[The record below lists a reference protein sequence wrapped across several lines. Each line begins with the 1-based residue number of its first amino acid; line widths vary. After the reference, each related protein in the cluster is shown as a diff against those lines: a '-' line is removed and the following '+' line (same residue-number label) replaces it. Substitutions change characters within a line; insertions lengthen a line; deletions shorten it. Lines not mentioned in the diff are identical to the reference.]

1 MIHRRKGKNASLVS
15 VATALV
21 LSTAACG
28 GSAPSSGGREAGSD
42 GAAAEGEKG
51 TIIVGLLNPATGP
64 FAALGED
71 VNAGFQAYLDSKGG
85 VLSGYGVKVVTG
97 DTANDEAKAS
107 IKARQLVEQDGAQIV
122 IGFVNSAVAYAVA
135 PYLVKADVPLLI
147 TVAGADGLTREMGGD
162 IFRVS
167 YTSSQDT
174 MPAGEYTCKDLGYE
188 TAAIVA
194 LDYSFGW
201 EAAGGFARTYEGA
214 GCDVVQEIY
223 APLETQDWG
232 PYISQIDKSVDTVF
246 VVAPGSDGI
255 RLLSAYR
262 GFGGEVPI
270 VAHGS
275 TTDEQLLSSQAETAD
290 GVVTSLHYSP
300 RLDTSVNKTFV
311 QQFSEATDRGAN
323 QYAEDG
329 YTAAMVLEAA
339 LADFDGEVTSGDLK
353 EALGNVSLEAPRGP
367 LEFDEYGQAV
377 YNVYIRKVE
386 LTDGEWVNEP
396 IETIPDVSQFWTY
409 EPEEYLKFPP
419 YDELKGTWAN

>member
-1 MIHRRKGKNASLVS
+1 MIRRRKRQNASLVA
-15 VATALV
+15 VAAAL
-21 LSTAACG
+21 LLGTAACG
-28 GSAPSSGGREAGSD
+28 GSAPSSGGQDSGSD
-42 GAAAEGEKG
+42 GSAAKGDKG
-51 TIIVGLLNPATGP
+51 TLTVGLLNPATGP

-71 VNAGFQAYLDSKGG
+71 VNAGFQTYLDSKGG
-85 VLSGYGVKVVTG
+85 VLSGYGIKVVTG
-97 DTANDEAKAS
+97 DTANDEGKAT
-107 IKARQLVEQDGAQIV
+107 IKAHQLVEQDDAQIV
-122 IGFVNSAVAYAVA
+122 IGLVNSAVAYAVA

-147 TVAGADGLTREMGGD
+147 TVAGADGLTREKGGD

-174 MPAGEYTCKDLGYE
+174 MPAGEYACKDLGYD

-201 EAAGGFARTYEGA
+201 EAAGGFARTYEDA

-232 PYISQIDKSVDTVF
+232 PYITQIDKSVDTVY

-262 GFGGEVPI
+262 GFGGEAPI

-275 TTDEQLLSSQAETAD
+275 TTDEQILSSQAETAE
-290 GVVTSLHYSP
+290 GVVTSLHYTP
-300 RLDTSVNKTFV
+300 RLDTPVNAKFV
-311 QQFSEATDRGAN
+311 EQFSDATDRGAN

-329 YTAAMVLEAA
+329 YTAAMALEAA
-339 LADFDGEVTSGDLK
+339 LADLDGEVTSGDLK
-353 EALGNVSLEAPRGP
+353 EALGNVSLETPRGP
-367 LEFDEYGQAV
+367 LKFDDYGQAI
-377 YNVYIRKVE
+377 YNVYMRKVE
-386 LTDGEWVNEP
+386 STDGEWVNEP

-409 EPEEYLKFPP
+409 EPDAYLKFPP
-419 YDELKGTWAN
+419 YDELKGTWEN